1 MPKRTESREEIV
13 FDFSNHLSNLAGLGR
28 TKTFFPKESLVRY
41 LQVLMIALLMW
52 APTASAASFQIAKD
66 LMLEFE
72 LPSQRWQTA
81 TGAPDQIVRM
91 VAGGE
96 GPALLEKTRRMLAAN
111 ELYVWNPASHA
122 YLMVDV
128 SPLKEGDAAPSDR
141 QVMLS
146 ARYAGSALEAEEGVA
161 AVRHSTIEASLNG
174 VRTAYRLDA
183 TYSKKGQPHRFA
195 GLIGFSQPYWVYFY
209 YNDPMTDDGDFE
221 EMESILK
228 SVRFHRHV
236 PN

>member
-1 MPKRTESREEIV
+1 M
-13 FDFSNHLSNLAGLGR
+13 
-28 TKTFFPKESLVRY
+28 RY
-41 LQVLMIALLMW
+41 LPVLLITMLMW
-52 APTASAASFQIAKD
+52 AHTAGAASFQIAKD
-66 LMLEFE
+66 LMLELE

-81 TGAPDQIVRM
+81 TVSPDQIVRM

-128 SPLKEGDAAPSDR
+128 SPLKEGEAAPSTR

-146 ARYAGSALEAEEGVA
+146 ARYAGSALEAEEGVST
-161 AVRHSTIEASLNG
+161 VRHSVSETSLTG
-174 VRTAYRLDA
+174 VRIAYRLDA
-183 TYSKKGQPHRFA
+183 KYSKQGQPHRFA
-195 GLIGFSQPYWVYFY
+195 GLIGFSQPYWVYLY
-209 YNDPMTDDGDFE
+209 YNDPMTDDADFV

-228 SVRFHRHV
+228 SIRFHRNV